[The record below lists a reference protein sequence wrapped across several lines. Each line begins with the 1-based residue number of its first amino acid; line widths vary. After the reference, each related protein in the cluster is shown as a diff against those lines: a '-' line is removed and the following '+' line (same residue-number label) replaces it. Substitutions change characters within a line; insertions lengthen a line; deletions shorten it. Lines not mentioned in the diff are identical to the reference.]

1 MNNIMTFKRREIKY
15 LLDDDVYNSLKER
28 LQARLVEDE
37 YGRSTICNIY
47 YDTPDFRIIRKS
59 LEKLV
64 YKEKLR
70 LRSYGTAGAEDKVF
84 VELKKK
90 YNGIVYK
97 RRETLTLAQ
106 SDEYL
111 AGHTKAPCDTQIFRE
126 IDWFRDYY
134 GNLKPAMYISYER
147 EAYYSLE
154 NPDLRITF
162 DRNIM
167 YRSYNL
173 SLAAGVEG
181 ESILEPGQHLMEL
194 KAGGAIPVWLTKIL
208 DELGIYPASFSKYG
222 RAYLSQVG

>member
-1 MNNIMTFKRREIKY
+1 M
-15 LLDDDVYNSLKER
+15 
-28 LQARLVEDE
+28 
-37 YGRSTICNIY
+37 
-47 YDTPDFRIIRKS
+47 IIRKT
-59 LEKLV
+59 LEKPV

-181 ESILEPGQHLMEL
+181 ESILELGQHLMEL

>member
-37 YGRSTICNIY
+37 HGRSTICNIY

-59 LEKLV
+59 LEKPV

-134 GNLKPAMYISYER
+134 ENLKPAMYISYER

-181 ESILEPGQHLMEL
+181 ESILEAGQHLMEL

>member
-15 LLDDDVYNSLKER
+15 LLDDDAYNSLKER
-28 LQARLVEDE
+28 LQARLFEDE
-37 YGRSTICNIY
+37 HGRSTICNIY

-59 LEKLV
+59 LEKPV

-154 NPDLRITF
+154 NPNLRITF

>member
-15 LLDDDVYNSLKER
+15 LLDDDEYNSLKER

-37 YGRSTICNIY
+37 HGMSTICNIY

-59 LEKLV
+59 LEKPV

-111 AGHTKAPCDTQIFRE
+111 AGHTKAPYDTQIFRE

-181 ESILEPGQHLMEL
+181 EKILEPGQHLMEL
-194 KAGGAIPVWLTKIL
+194 KAGGAIPVWLTKAL

>member
-37 YGRSTICNIY
+37 HGRSTICNIY

-59 LEKLV
+59 LEKPV

-181 ESILEPGQHLMEL
+181 ESILELGQHLMEL
-194 KAGGAIPVWLTKIL
+194 KAGGAIPVWLTKVL

>member
-37 YGRSTICNIY
+37 HGRSTICNIY

-59 LEKLV
+59 LEKPV

-111 AGHTKAPCDTQIFRE
+111 AGHTKAPCDIQIFRE

-194 KAGGAIPVWLTKIL
+194 KAGGQFRCGLQ
-208 DELGIYPASFSKYG
+208 KYLMSWGYTLRHFQSTEG
-222 RAYLSQVG
+222 RT

>member
-15 LLDDDVYNSLKER
+15 LLDDDEYNSLKER

-37 YGRSTICNIY
+37 HGMSTICNIY

-59 LEKLV
+59 LEKPV

-111 AGHTKAPCDTQIFRE
+111 AGHTKAPYDTQIFRE

-194 KAGGAIPVWLTKIL
+194 KAGGAIPVWLTKVL

>member
-15 LLDDDVYNSLKER
+15 LLDDDEYNSLKEHLR
-28 LQARLVEDE
+28 VRLVEDE
-37 YGRSTICNIY
+37 HGRSTICNIY

-59 LEKLV
+59 LEKPV

-126 IDWFRDYY
+126 IDWFRNYY
-134 GNLKPAMYISYER
+134 EDLKPAMYISYER

-162 DRNIM
+162 DQNIM

-181 ESILEPGQHLMEL
+181 EKILEPGQHLMEL
-194 KAGGAIPVWLTKIL
+194 KAGGAIPVWLTRTL

>member
-15 LLDDDVYNSLKER
+15 LLDDDEYNSLNER

-37 YGRSTICNIY
+37 HGRSTICNIY

-59 LEKLV
+59 LEKPV

-134 GNLKPAMYISYER
+134 ENLKPAMYISYER

-194 KAGGAIPVWLTKIL
+194 KASGAIPVWLTKVL

>member
-167 YRSYNL
+167 YR
-173 SLAAGVEG
+173 
-181 ESILEPGQHLMEL
+181 
-194 KAGGAIPVWLTKIL
+194 
-208 DELGIYPASFSKYG
+208 
-222 RAYLSQVG
+222 

>member
-37 YGRSTICNIY
+37 HGRSTICNIY

-59 LEKLV
+59 LEKPV

-111 AGHTKAPCDTQIFRE
+111 VGHTKAPCDTQIFRE

-134 GNLKPAMYISYER
+134 ENLKPAMYISYER

>member
-194 KAGGAIPVWLTKIL
+194 KDGGAIPVWLTKIL

>member
-15 LLDDDVYNSLKER
+15 LLDDDEYNSLKER

-37 YGRSTICNIY
+37 HGRSTICNIY

-59 LEKLV
+59 LEKPV

-173 SLAAGVEG
+173 SLAAGVGG
-181 ESILEPGQHLMEL
+181 EKILGPGQHLMEL
-194 KAGGAIPVWLTKIL
+194 KAGGAIPVWLTKAL

-222 RAYLSQVG
+222 MAYISQIG

>member
-15 LLDDDVYNSLKER
+15 LLDDDEYNSLKER

-37 YGRSTICNIY
+37 HGMSTICNIY
-47 YDTPDFRIIRKS
+47 YDTSDFRIIRKS
-59 LEKLV
+59 LEKPV

-111 AGHTKAPCDTQIFRE
+111 AGHTKAPYDTQIFRE

-181 ESILEPGQHLMEL
+181 EKILEPGQHLMEL
-194 KAGGAIPVWLTKIL
+194 KAGGAIPVWLTKAL

>member
-37 YGRSTICNIY
+37 HGRSTICNIY

-59 LEKLV
+59 LEKPV
-64 YKEKLR
+64 YKEKPR

-134 GNLKPAMYISYER
+134 ENLKPAMYISYER

-194 KAGGAIPVWLTKIL
+194 KAGGAIPVWLTKVL

>member
-15 LLDDDVYNSLKER
+15 LLDDDAYNSLKER
-28 LQARLVEDE
+28 LQARIVEDE
-37 YGRSTICNIY
+37 HGRSTICNIY

-59 LEKLV
+59 LEKPV

-181 ESILEPGQHLMEL
+181 ESILEAGQHLMEL

>member
-15 LLDDDVYNSLKER
+15 LLDDDEYNSLKER

-37 YGRSTICNIY
+37 HGRSTICNIY

-59 LEKLV
+59 LEKPV

-97 RRETLTLAQ
+97 RRESLTLAQ

-111 AGHTKAPCDTQIFRE
+111 AGRTRAPYDTQIFRE

-181 ESILEPGQHLMEL
+181 ESILEAGQHLMEL
-194 KAGGAIPVWLTKIL
+194 KAGGAIPVWLTKAL

-222 RAYLSQVG
+222 MAYISQIG

>member
-15 LLDDDVYNSLKER
+15 LLDDDEYNSLKER

-37 YGRSTICNIY
+37 HGRSTICNIY

-59 LEKLV
+59 LEKPV

-194 KAGGAIPVWLTKIL
+194 KAGGAIPVWFTKIL

>member
-15 LLDDDVYNSLKER
+15 LLDDDEYNSLKER

-37 YGRSTICNIY
+37 HGRSTICNIY

-59 LEKLV
+59 LEKPV

-111 AGHTKAPCDTQIFRE
+111 AGHTKAPYDTQIFRE

-181 ESILEPGQHLMEL
+181 ESILEAGQHLMEL
-194 KAGGAIPVWLTKIL
+194 KAGGAIPVWLTKAL

>member
-15 LLDDDVYNSLKER
+15 LLDDDEYNSLKER

-37 YGRSTICNIY
+37 HGRSTICNIY

-59 LEKLV
+59 LEKPV

-111 AGHTKAPCDTQIFRE
+111 AGHTKAPYDTQIFRE

-154 NPDLRITF
+154 NLDLRITF

-194 KAGGAIPVWLTKIL
+194 KAGGAIPVWLTKVL

>member
-1 MNNIMTFKRREIKY
+1 MTFKRREIKY
-15 LLDDDVYNSLKER
+15 LLDDDEYNSLKER

-37 YGRSTICNIY
+37 HGMSTICNIY

-59 LEKLV
+59 LEKPV

-111 AGHTKAPCDTQIFRE
+111 AGHTKAPYDTQIFRE

-181 ESILEPGQHLMEL
+181 EKILEPGQHLMEL
-194 KAGGAIPVWLTKIL
+194 KAGGAIPVWLTKAL

>member
-28 LQARLVEDE
+28 LKARLVEDE
-37 YGRSTICNIY
+37 HGRSTICNIY

-59 LEKLV
+59 LEKPV

-134 GNLKPAMYISYER
+134 ENLKPAMYISYER

-181 ESILEPGQHLMEL
+181 EKILEPGQHLMEL
-194 KAGGAIPVWLTKIL
+194 KAGGAIPVWLTRTL
-208 DELGIYPASFSKYG
+208 DELGIYPTSFSKYG

>member
-15 LLDDDVYNSLKER
+15 LLDDDEYNSLKER

-37 YGRSTICNIY
+37 HGRSTICNIY

-59 LEKLV
+59 LEKPV

-173 SLAAGVEG
+173 SLAAGG
-181 ESILEPGQHLMEL
+181 SILWSSRPAGQFRCGLQKYLMSWGYTLRHFQSTE
-194 KAGGAIPVWLTKIL
+194 
-208 DELGIYPASFSKYG
+208 G
-222 RAYLSQVG
+222 RT

>member
-1 MNNIMTFKRREIKY
+1 MNNIMTFKRLEIKY
-15 LLDDDVYNSLKER
+15 LLDDDEYNSLKER

-37 YGRSTICNIY
+37 HGRSTICNIY

-59 LEKLV
+59 LEKPV

-154 NPDLRITF
+154 NPNLRTTF

-181 ESILEPGQHLMEL
+181 ESILEAGQHLMEL

>member
-15 LLDDDVYNSLKER
+15 LLDDDEYNSLKER

-37 YGRSTICNIY
+37 HGRSTICNIY

-59 LEKLV
+59 LEKPV

-70 LRSYGTAGAEDKVF
+70 LRSYGTAEAEDKVF

-181 ESILEPGQHLMEL
+181 ESILEAGQHLMEL

>member
-1 MNNIMTFKRREIKY
+1 MVR
-15 LLDDDVYNSLKER
+15 NSNGMR
-28 LQARLVEDE
+28 
-37 YGRSTICNIY
+37 YGFTTGSCATICNIY

-59 LEKLV
+59 LEKPV

-194 KAGGAIPVWLTKIL
+194 KAGGAIPVWLTKVL

>member
-134 GNLKPAMYISYER
+134 GNLKLAMYISYER

>member
-15 LLDDDVYNSLKER
+15 LLDDDEYNSLKER

-37 YGRSTICNIY
+37 HGRSTICNIY

-59 LEKLV
+59 LEKPV

-70 LRSYGTAGAEDKVF
+70 LRSYGTAEAEDKVF

-162 DRNIM
+162 DRDIM

-181 ESILEPGQHLMEL
+181 ESILEAGQHLMEL

-208 DELGIYPASFSKYG
+208 DELGIYPVSFSKYG

>member
-1 MNNIMTFKRREIKY
+1 MRYT
-15 LLDDDVYNSLKER
+15 D
-28 LQARLVEDE
+28 
-37 YGRSTICNIY
+37 
-47 YDTPDFRIIRKS
+47 
-59 LEKLV
+59 
-64 YKEKLR
+64 
-70 LRSYGTAGAEDKVF
+70 
-84 VELKKK
+84 
-90 YNGIVYK
+90 
-97 RRETLTLAQ
+97 
-106 SDEYL
+106 
-111 AGHTKAPCDTQIFRE
+111 FRE

-194 KAGGAIPVWLTKIL
+194 KAGGAIPVWLTKYL
-208 DELGIYPASFSKYG
+208 MSWGYTLRHFKVRKGVLKSG
-222 RAYLSQVG
+222 RLRYTQTRDALKNGRNGD

>member
-37 YGRSTICNIY
+37 HGRATICNIY

-59 LEKLV
+59 LEKPV

-194 KAGGAIPVWLTKIL
+194 KAGGAIPVWLTKVL

>member
-15 LLDDDVYNSLKER
+15 LLDDDEYNSLKER
-28 LQARLVEDE
+28 LRARLVEDDH
-37 YGRSTICNIY
+37 GRSTICNIY

-59 LEKLV
+59 LEKPV

-126 IDWFRDYY
+126 IDWFRNYY
-134 GNLKPAMYISYER
+134 EDLKPAMYISYER

-162 DRNIM
+162 DQNIM

-181 ESILEPGQHLMEL
+181 EKILEPGQHLMEL
-194 KAGGAIPVWLTKIL
+194 KAGGAIPVWLTRTL

>member
-15 LLDDDVYNSLKER
+15 LLDDDEYNSLKER

-37 YGRSTICNIY
+37 HGRSTICNIY

-59 LEKLV
+59 LEKPV

-111 AGHTKAPCDTQIFRE
+111 AGHTKAPYDTQIFRE

-181 ESILEPGQHLMEL
+181 EKILEPGQHLMEL
-194 KAGGAIPVWLTKIL
+194 KAGGAIPVWLTKAL

>member
-15 LLDDDVYNSLKER
+15 LLDDDEYNSLNER

-37 YGRSTICNIY
+37 HGRSTICNIY

-59 LEKLV
+59 LEKPV

-134 GNLKPAMYISYER
+134 ENLKPAMYISYER

-181 ESILEPGQHLMEL
+181 ESILEPGQYLMEL
-194 KAGGAIPVWLTKIL
+194 KAGGAIPVWLTKVL

>member
-28 LQARLVEDE
+28 LKARLVEDE
-37 YGRSTICNIY
+37 HGRSTICNIY

-59 LEKLV
+59 LEKPV

-134 GNLKPAMYISYER
+134 ENLKPAMYISYER

-162 DRNIM
+162 DQNIM

-181 ESILEPGQHLMEL
+181 EKILEPGQHLMEL
-194 KAGGAIPVWLTKIL
+194 KAGGAIPVWLTRTL
-208 DELGIYPASFSKYG
+208 DELGIYHTSFSKYG

>member
-15 LLDDDVYNSLKER
+15 LLDDDEYNSLKER

-37 YGRSTICNIY
+37 HGRSTICNIY

-59 LEKLV
+59 LEKPV

-97 RRETLTLAQ
+97 RQ

>member
-1 MNNIMTFKRREIKY
+1 MKYQNIFKRYEFKY
-15 LLDDDVYNSLKER
+15 MLSPQQKDAVMKAMQTFMR
-28 LQARLVEDE
+28 EDE
-37 YGRSTICNIY
+37 YGKGLICNLY
-47 YDTPDFRIIRKS
+47 YDTPNYLLIRRS
-59 LEKLV
+59 IEKPH

-134 GNLKPAMYISYER
+134 GNLKPAMYISYDV
-147 EAYYSLE
+147 
-154 NPDLRITF
+154 P
-162 DRNIM
+162 
-167 YRSYNL
+167 L
-173 SLAAGVEG
+173 SL
-181 ESILEPGQHLMEL
+181 
-194 KAGGAIPVWLTKIL
+194 
-208 DELGIYPASFSKYG
+208 
-222 RAYLSQVG
+222 